1 MDTACKRRIERRG
14 AAMISLA
21 ALLLVAYLL
30 PGTTLAQIIDF
41 QELSYEAGTFPVALD
56 DVTGNDDDFG
66 EAAGAIG
73 DLDGDDVPDIVL
85 TAQSEDDV
93 YGGLDTGAI
102 WITFLNPD
110 GTVKRLQEISNT
122 EPSGFSAVLNDGA
135 QFGGQVGNLGD
146 LDGDGITDIAVSS
159 RPDGDDGTPDDGGT
173 RSTGAFWILF
183 LNEDGSVK
191 DDQKI
196 SLNEGGLL
204 GGLTGVQPGSW
215 FGEITASPL
224 GDLDRDGVPDTV
236 VGARSDDDGGL
247 NRGAVHVLFLNSD
260 GTVKAQQKISD
271 TQGGFTG
278 QLDDGDVFGDE
289 VEALGDLDGD
299 GIADVAAFA
308 KGDDDGGRVDAGAV
322 WILFLNRDGTVKAHQ
337 KISETEGGFTPPLQN
352 YSAFGET
359 IVSMGDLDGDDV
371 TDIAVGADYHDDG
384 AKDTGALWLLYLNRN
399 GTVKAQQQIG
409 SMTPEFA
416 GVLGN
421 FDNFGNDGAN
431 IGDLNG
437 DGVADLVVTADSD
450 DGVGQWIPV
459 GEYGHAAAYIFFLE
473 GAVAR
478 PDFVVTNITLS
489 PTSPSAGATFSAS
502 VTVRNQGT
510 ASGSGGSLS
519 VWVNQAAA
527 ASCGATGTQQ
537 LSVGTLAAGASRTL
551 TFTGLPAG
559 TAGTRTFRAFVDS
572 ACVTA
577 ESNEANNQL
586 TRTYT
591 VVAPSALPDFLVTA
605 ITLTPTSPRVGA
617 TFSAAVTVKNQGSVS
632 ASAGYLSVYF
642 NRTTPALC
650 GVYGSR
656 RQTVGILA
664 AGASKTLIFTGLPS
678 GTAGT
683 KTFLAFVDSAC
694 MTAESN
700 ESNNQLSL
708 KYRVY

>member
-1 MDTACKRRIERRG
+1 VAG
-14 AAMISLA
+14 ISLA
-21 ALLLVAYLL
+21 ALLFVAYLS
-30 PGTTLAQIIDF
+30 PGTALAQIIDF
-41 QELSYEAGTFPVALD
+41 QELSDEAGTFPVALD

-73 DLDGDDVPDIVL
+73 DLDGDSVPDIVL
-85 TAQSEDDV
+85 TAQDEDAE
-93 YGGLDTGAI
+93 GINTGAI
-102 WITFLNPD
+102 WITFLKPD

-122 EPSGFSAVLNDGA
+122 EPSGFSAELSDGA

-159 RPDGDDGTPDDGGT
+159 RPDGDDGTPEDGGT
-173 RSTGAFWILF
+173 PSTGAFWILF
-183 LNEDGSVK
+183 LNEDGFVK
-191 DDQKI
+191 RDQKI

-204 GGLTGVQPGSW
+204 GGATGAQPGSW
-215 FGEITASPL
+215 FGEMTASPL
-224 GDLDRDGVPDTV
+224 GDLDLDGVPDTV

-260 GTVKAQQKISD
+260 GTVKKQQKISD

-289 VEALGDLDGD
+289 VEVIGDVNGD
-299 GIADVAAFA
+299 GIPDVAAFA
-308 KGDDDGGRVDAGAV
+308 KGDDDGRSVDVQVGAV
-322 WILFLNRDGTVKAHQ
+322 WILFLNRDGTVQAHQ
-337 KISETEGGFTPPLQN
+337 KISETAGGFTPPLQN

-359 IVSMGDLDGDDV
+359 IVGMGDLDGDGV
-371 TDIAVGADYHDDG
+371 PDIAVGADYHDDG

-399 GTVKAQQQIG
+399 GTVKSHQQIG

-416 GVLGN
+416 GVLGS

-450 DGVGQWIPV
+450 DGVGRWIPE

-473 GAVAR
+473 GVLPR
-478 PDFVVTNITLS
+478 TDFVVTNITLS
-489 PTSPSAGATFSAS
+489 PTSPAAGATFSAS

-510 ASGSGGSLS
+510 ASGSGGNLS

-559 TAGTRTFRAFVDS
+559 IAGTSTFRAFVDS
-572 ACVTA
+572 ACVTL

-591 VVAPSALPDFLVTA
+591 VTAGSALPDFVVTG
-605 ITLTPTSPRVGA
+605 ITLTPASPTAGG
-617 TFSAAVTVKNQGSVS
+617 TFSAAVTVKNQGAVS
-632 ASAGYLSVYF
+632 ASGGYLSVYRD
-642 NRTTPALC
+642 RTTTAAC
-650 GVYGSR
+650 GFYGNQR
-656 RQTVGILA
+656 KAVGTLA
-664 AGASKTLIFTGLPS
+664 AGASTTLIFTGIQS

-683 KTFLAFVDSAC
+683 RSFFTFVDSAC
-694 MTAESN
+694 TTAESD
-700 ESNNQLSL
+700 ESNNQRTLRYSVL
-708 KYRVY
+708 P